1 MIFILAFRQY
11 FRNAQRLRKEEKMHR
26 YLTVAMFVLA
36 SSPSM
41 VFAQPH
47 SGSASEQRACGA
59 DAVRHCRASLE
70 GGDLAIANC
79 LSVHRERLNHACR
92 AVLASQG
99 L

>member
-1 MIFILAFRQY
+1 
-11 FRNAQRLRKEEKMHR
+11 MHR
-26 YLTVAMFVLA
+26 YLTMVMFVVA
-36 SSPSM
+36 SSPS
-41 VFAQPH
+41 VVCAQPH
-47 SGSASEQRACGA
+47 SGSTWEQRACRA

-92 AVLASQG
+92 AVLASHG